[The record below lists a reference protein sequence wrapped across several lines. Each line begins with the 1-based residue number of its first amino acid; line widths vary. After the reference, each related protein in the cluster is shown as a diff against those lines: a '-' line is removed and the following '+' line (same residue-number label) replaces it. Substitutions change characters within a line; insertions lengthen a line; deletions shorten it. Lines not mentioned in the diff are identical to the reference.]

1 MSTEML
7 MKLSL
12 IISKMGIGEDLSKIE
27 ASTNEELGKA
37 VLALAIGNI
46 YKADNEVYEL
56 IADYK
61 NVTIDEAKKLNII
74 PIIKEFT
81 NSEYI
86 KPFLA
91 Q

>member
-1 MSTEML
+1 MSVEML
-7 MKLSL
+7 MKLSF
-12 IISKMGIGEDLSKIE
+12 IISKMGISEDLSKIE
-27 ASTNEELGKA
+27 TSTNEELGKA
-37 VLALAIGNI
+37 VLALAIGNL

-56 IADYK
+56 VAAYK
-61 NVTIDEAKKLNII
+61 NVNIDEAKKLDII
-74 PIIKEFT
+74 PMIKELV